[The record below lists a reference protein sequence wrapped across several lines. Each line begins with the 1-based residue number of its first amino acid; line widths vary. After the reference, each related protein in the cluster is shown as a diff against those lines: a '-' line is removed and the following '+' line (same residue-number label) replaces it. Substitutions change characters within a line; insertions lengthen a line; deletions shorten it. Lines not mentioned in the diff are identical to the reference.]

1 MTFLPVDSKLN
12 KMSARIV
19 THKERKIV
27 FQNFLSLTTLQGVNY
42 LLPLVVLPYLIRV
55 IGIEKFGL
63 IAFAQSLVQYF
74 MIITD
79 YGFSL
84 SATRKISLCKDC
96 QNQTSAIFS
105 SVMTVKLLLAG
116 LSFLILCIVTY
127 FVHRF
132 RNDWL
137 VYILSF
143 GAVIGNT
150 LFPVWF
156 FQGKEKMGYI
166 TLINVIGGISYAI
179 CIFIFIKGQRDY
191 LLLPIL
197 NSLLFLISGIMGL
210 HIAFSK
216 FKLEF
221 IFQKYA
227 DIKNELKTGWDIF
240 ISTVSINAYTTTRIF
255 AVGLLTN
262 NAITGY
268 FSLAERIA
276 NFIQTF
282 PMDSF
287 SRAVFPRISKVFARN
302 QKRALAIMQRI
313 QLGITSGFVVSLPI
327 AYFIA
332 PWIIRFACG
341 SAHQEAISTL
351 RLLLVAVFF
360 VGANAFRVQF
370 LLVCGKPDFY
380 AKIHVAAAVVCSPL
394 IFLLIQEFSYIG
406 AALATV
412 LTEAGVFA
420 ITIITIRKL
429 SKGILKK

>member
-1 MTFLPVDSKLN
+1 
-12 KMSARIV
+12 MSARIV

-27 FQNFLSLTTLQGVNY
+27 FKNFLSLTTLQTVNY
-42 LLPLVVLPYLIRV
+42 LLPLVVLPYLVRV

-74 MIITD
+74 MILTD

-84 SATRKISLCKDC
+84 SATRKISLCKDY

-105 SVMTVKLLLAG
+105 SVMTVKLLLAA
-116 LSFLILCIVTY
+116 LSFLILCILIY
-127 FVHRF
+127 FVPRF

-143 GAVIGNT
+143 GAVVGNT

-156 FQGKEKMGYI
+156 FQGKEKMSYI
-166 TLINVIGGISYAI
+166 TLINVIGGLAYAV
-179 CIFIFIKGQRDY
+179 CIFIFIKGPKDY

-197 NSLLFLISGIMGL
+197 SSLLFLISGLLGL
-210 HIAFSK
+210 YIAFSK

-221 IFQKYA
+221 ILQKYI
-227 DIKNELKTGWDIF
+227 DIKTELKTGWDIF

-268 FSLAERIA
+268 FSLADRIA

-302 QKRALAIMQRI
+302 KKRALAIMRRI
-313 QLGITSGFVVSLPI
+313 QFGITSGFVISLPI

-332 PWIIRFACG
+332 PWIISFACG
-341 SAHQEAISTL
+341 SVNEEAVLIL
-351 RLLLVAVFF
+351 RLLLIAVFF

-370 LLVCGKPDFY
+370 LLVAGKPDFY
-380 AKIHVAAAVVCSPL
+380 AKIHVTAAIIGSPL
-394 IFLLIQEFSYIG
+394 IFLMIKRFSYPG

-412 LTEAGVFA
+412 MIEAGVFTITW
-420 ITIITIRKL
+420 ITINRL
-429 SKGILKK
+429 AREILKNK

>member
-1 MTFLPVDSKLN
+1 MN
-12 KMSARIV
+12 ARIV
-19 THKERKIV
+19 THEERKIV
-27 FQNFLSLTTLQGVNY
+27 FKNFISLTTLQGVSY

-74 MIITD
+74 MILTD

-84 SATRKISLCKDC
+84 SATRKISLCKDKDC
-96 QNQTSAIFS
+96 QTETNAIFS

-116 LSFLILCIVTY
+116 LSFFILCAIMY
-127 FVHRF
+127 FVPRF
-132 RNDWL
+132 RNDWM

-156 FQGKEKMGYI
+156 FQGKEKMSYI
-166 TLINVIGGISYAI
+166 TLINVIGGITYAI
-179 CIFIFIKGQRDY
+179 CIFLFIRGPKDY
-191 LLLPIL
+191 LLLPLL
-197 NSLLFLISGIMGL
+197 NSLLFLISGIWGL

-221 IFQKYA
+221 IVQKYSG
-227 DIKNELKTGWDIF
+227 IKSELKTGWDIF
-240 ISTVSINAYTTTRIF
+240 ISTVSINAYTTTRVF

-287 SRAVFPRISKVFARN
+287 SRAVFPRINKVFARN
-302 QKRALAIMQRI
+302 KKRALAIMQRI

-332 PWIIRFACG
+332 PLIIRFVCG
-341 SAHQEAISTL
+341 NEYQEAVITL

-380 AKIHVAAAVVCSPL
+380 ARIHVAAALIGSPL
-394 IFLLIQEFSYIG
+394 IFLLIHKFSYPG

-412 LTEAGVFA
+412 MTEAGVF
-420 ITIITIRKL
+420 TVTYLTIRKL
-429 SKGILKK
+429 AKEISRK

>member
-1 MTFLPVDSKLN
+1 
-12 KMSARIV
+12 MSARIV
-19 THKERKIV
+19 THEERKIV
-27 FQNFLSLTTLQGVNY
+27 FKNFISLTTLQGVSY

-63 IAFAQSLVQYF
+63 IAFAQSLIQYF
-74 MIITD
+74 MILTD

-84 SATRKISLCKDC
+84 SATRKISLCKDEDC
-96 QNQTSAIFS
+96 QTQTNTIFS

-116 LSFLILCIVTY
+116 LSFIILCLVISLIPK
-127 FVHRF
+127 F

-156 FQGKEKMGYI
+156 FQGKEKMSYI
-166 TLINVIGGISYAI
+166 TLINVIGGIAYTL
-179 CIFIFIKGQRDY
+179 CIFIFIKSPKDY
-191 LLLPIL
+191 LLLPVL
-197 NSLLFLISGIMGL
+197 NSLLFLISGILGL

-221 IFQKYA
+221 ILQKYT
-227 DIKNELKTGWDIF
+227 DIKSELKTGWDIF

-287 SRAVFPRISKVFARN
+287 SRAVFPRINKVFARN
-302 QKRALAIMQRI
+302 EKRALAIMQRI

-332 PWIIRFACG
+332 PWIIYLACG
-341 SAHQEAISTL
+341 NAYQEAIITL

-380 AKIHVAAAVVCSPL
+380 AKIHVAAAIVGSPL
-394 IFLLIQEFSYIG
+394 IFLLINKFSYAG

-412 LTEAGVFA
+412 LTEAGVF
-420 ITIITIRKL
+420 TVTLIIIHKL
-429 SKGILKK
+429 SREISKK

>member
-1 MTFLPVDSKLN
+1 MP
-12 KMSARIV
+12 ARIV

-27 FQNFLSLTTLQGVNY
+27 FENFISLTTLQGVSY

-63 IAFAQSLVQYF
+63 IAFAQSLIQYF

-96 QNQTSAIFS
+96 ENQTSAIFS
-105 SVMTVKLLLAG
+105 SVMTIKLLLAA
-116 LSFLILCIVTY
+116 LSFLLLCMIIY
-127 FVHRF
+127 FVPRF

-143 GAVIGNT
+143 GAVTGNT

-166 TLINVIGGISYAI
+166 TLINVIGGITYAA
-179 CIFIFIKGQRDY
+179 CIFLFIKSPKDY
-191 LLLPIL
+191 LLLPLL
-197 NSLLFLISGIMGL
+197 NSLLCIISGMLGL
-210 HIAFSK
+210 YIAFSK

-221 IFQKYA
+221 IFQKYT
-227 DIKNELKTGWDIF
+227 DIKSELKTGWDIF

-255 AVGLLTN
+255 AIGLLTN

-287 SRAVFPRISKVFARN
+287 SRAVFPRINKVYARN
-302 QKRALAIMQRI
+302 KKRALAIMQRI

-327 AYFIA
+327 AYIIA
-332 PWIIRFACG
+332 PWIIRLTCG
-341 SAHQEAISTL
+341 NAHQEAVIVL

-370 LLVCGKPDFY
+370 LLVAGKPDFY
-380 AKIHVAAAVVCSPL
+380 AKIHITAAIIGSPL
-394 IFLLIQEFSYIG
+394 IFILIHEFSYAG

-412 LTEAGVFA
+412 ITEAGVFIVTL
-420 ITIITIRKL
+420 ITIERLAKEISRK
-429 SKGILKK
+429 